1 MPQISERMPWVDAAK
16 GFGILLVVAGHS
28 LRGIDAE
35 GLIDPVVFST
45 IDHRIYS
52 FHMPLFFMISGL
64 FFLPQLQKQ
73 SAHEFLWSKCFRLIY
88 PLVLWTYIFVGLK
101 FAADILAGRP
111 VEWSNLMVLPFPGQW
126 HFWFLWALFL
136 VQLLLLAAK
145 PLLNLVTT
153 RAFAVSILAV
163 SVLLLLL
170 KSVLQQ
176 ALPWAEGLLIALPYF
191 AIGMLLGQLMNRLP
205 PIPVLFPVATF
216 CVLIWLE
223 PQIASAGLLAQT
235 GLAMVL
241 SCCVL
246 AVFSRLADERLV
258 RLAAV
263 LGVAS
268 MAIFVSHTIFS
279 AFLREM
285 LLQAGITDTVT
296 HVCCGIAIGLLGPLT
311 LFFLTRRL
319 AMRRWLGF

>member
-1 MPQISERMPWVDAAK
+1 MPWVDAAK
-16 GFGILLVVAGHS
+16 GFGILLVVIGHS
-28 LRGIDAE
+28 LRGVDSA

-45 IDHRIYS
+45 IDQRIYS

-73 SAHEFLWSKCFRLIY
+73 STHDFLWSRCFRLIY
-88 PLVLWTYIFVGLK
+88 PLVLWTYIFAGLK
-101 FAADILAGRP
+101 LTADFLAGRP
-111 VEWSNLMVLPFPGQW
+111 VEFSQLLFLPFPGQW

-136 VQLLLLAAK
+136 VQLLLLATK

-153 RAFAVSILAV
+153 RWFAVSVFCL

-170 KSVLQQ
+170 QGVLYRT
-176 ALPWAEGLLIALPYF
+176 APWAEGLVIALPYF
-191 AIGMLLGQLMNRLP
+191 AIGMLLGQMMNRLP
-205 PIPVLFPVATF
+205 AVPVILPAALF

-223 PQIASAGLLAQT
+223 PQIASAGVLAQT
-235 GLAMVL
+235 GLALVL

-246 AVFSRLADERLV
+246 AVFSRLNDERLV
-258 RLAAV
+258 RGAAT

-279 AFLREM
+279 GFLREA
-285 LLQAGITDTVT
+285 LLKAGVT
-296 HVCCGIAIGLLGPLT
+296 HAAPHLAFGILVGLLGPLM
-311 LFFLTRRL
+311 LYFLTRRFAL
-319 AMRRWLGF
+319 GRWLGF